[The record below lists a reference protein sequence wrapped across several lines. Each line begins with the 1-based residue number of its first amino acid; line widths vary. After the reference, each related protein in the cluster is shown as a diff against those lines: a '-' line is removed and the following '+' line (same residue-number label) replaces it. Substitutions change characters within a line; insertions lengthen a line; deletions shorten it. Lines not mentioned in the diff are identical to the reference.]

1 MIATRIKQKDSTF
14 YFAAYSAADLLN
26 RVKFISRFH
35 SEDGTI
41 PAAPIDPKDEV
52 AAFIH
57 KVEREDQAFQREPS
71 KAKIKAILDF
81 YNTAD
86 TQPIIPGAILLYS
99 QEELSFSPLSGM
111 ETVGNLDDP
120 REPFLIIDG
129 QHRLAA
135 LYFYLKENP
144 QAATGMSVPAMI
156 FDKQT
161 DNFAAEMFVTI
172 NSTPT
177 KITKSLLV
185 DLYERMSRTEPYK
198 ACAARI
204 ARRLYEDSDSPLRYK
219 INRLGSRSKQAKWI
233 MQSELFNELCRWLG
247 QGIAAASRR
256 AATETMVAGGS
267 APEAVAA
274 EPKFGAAK
282 ADEVYG
288 KVRDILNASAQ
299 VFGEYWGKQGYFIT
313 EPVTLKAI
321 LRVASKLTEEQ
332 WGPPESRATTLPT
345 LLAPWAKLVPDFR
358 ADGFYERFAAKGQV
372 ERVAKV
378 HQKLEKHLAS

>member
-14 YFAAYSAADLLN
+14 YFVAYSALDLLE

-41 PAAPIDPKDEV
+41 PAAPIDPHDEV

-57 KVEREDQAFQREPS
+57 KVEREDGAFQREPS
-71 KAKIKAILDF
+71 RAKIKAILDF

-99 QEELSFSPLSGM
+99 QEELAFSPLSGL

-120 REPFLIIDG
+120 RERFLIIDG

-135 LYFYLKENP
+135 LHFYLKAHP
-144 QAATGMSVPAMI
+144 QHATGMNVPAVI

-198 ACAARI
+198 ACAARV
-204 ARRLYEDSDSPLRYK
+204 ARRLYDEPDSPLRYK
-219 INRLGSRSKQAKWI
+219 INRLGSRSKQTKWI
-233 MQSELFNELCRWLG
+233 MQSELFNELCKWLG
-247 QGIAAASRR
+247 QGVAAASRR
-256 AATETMVAGGS
+256 AATGVMISGEATPAAAG
-267 APEAVAA
+267 
-274 EPKFGAAK
+274 EPTFGTARV
-282 ADEVYG
+282 DEIYD
-288 KVRDILNASAQ
+288 KVRDILNAAAET
-299 VFGEYWGKQGYFIT
+299 FGEHWGKSGYFIT

-321 LRVASKLTEEQ
+321 LRVAARLREDQ
-332 WGPPESRATTLPT
+332 WGPPETRPAALRE
-345 LLAPWAKLVPDFR
+345 LLAPWRQLIPDFR
-358 ADGFYERFAAKGQV
+358 AEGFYERFAAKGQV

-378 HQKLEKHLAS
+378 QQKLEKFLAA